1 MENVLND
8 FKNMLNAEIV
18 LLRGCDNDS
27 EIFESSYMTYSTIN
41 SNKDITRDIK
51 MSLLHELVN
60 SSGDLLTRY
69 KNTINLIN
77 KYLGE
82 L

>member
-1 MENVLND
+1 MKNTLNE
-8 FKNMLNAEIV
+8 FKTMLNAEIV

-27 EIFESSYMTYSTIN
+27 EIFESSYTTYSTIN
-41 SNKDITRDIK
+41 SNKVINRDMK
-51 MSLLHELVN
+51 MSLLHSLVN

-69 KNTINLIN
+69 ENTINLIN

>member
-1 MENVLND
+1 MENVLNE

-27 EIFESSYMTYSTIN
+27 EIFESSYMTYSAIN

-51 MSLLHELVN
+51 MSLLNELVN
-60 SSGDLLTRY
+60 SSGDLLARY